1 MDITKQDKERDKNVK
16 TLQKYLRTIEE
27 SYINLYDNGA
37 EMTRKQL
44 EDLEFKITINLENAE
59 SLTKELFI

>member
-1 MDITKQDKERDKNVK
+1 MNITKQDKERDKNVK
-16 TLQKYLRTIEE
+16 TLQKYLSTIEE
-27 SYINLYDNGA
+27 SNINLYDNDA

-44 EDLEFKITINLENAE
+44 DDLESKITVGLENAE

>member
-16 TLQKYLRTIEE
+16 TLQKYLSTIEE
-27 SYINLYDNGA
+27 SNINLYDNDA

-44 EDLEFKITINLENAE
+44 DDLESKITVGLENAE